1 MSVAA
6 ARRAA
11 DLMLALLNLI
21 APRGL
26 RMWVEAIRAEAE
38 HLPDPDALRFVAA
51 SVPGLL
57 ATFARAATTVTL
69 GGVHAAPRRLAGM
82 AATGAVGL
90 GGAHM
95 IAAGAPAAMLVVNGM
110 ALALGLLGLVATTR
124 LRPLTREGDEIA
136 MIAIA
141 AALLATSLFGV
152 AAHGA
157 ARWVAIGPM
166 MIQPSLILL
175 PLLLMIF
182 ARTLTATASLAVAIA
197 ALAIAL
203 QPDRAMAGVMVA
215 GLAAL
220 WTVRRNRLVTLAL
233 AATVAGF
240 CVTLARPDGLPA
252 VPSDG
257 IFSTSWQVHPLL
269 GLAVWLGAALLL
281 LPCAIRGAGGAGDE
295 ARRAVFGATWLS
307 ISVAAM
313 VGNYPAPLVGY
324 GGSAI
329 LGYLL
334 AASLLPNWPE
344 RRKGGAAGQHPRERG
359 STDINPVFP
368 SSVLCA

>member
-1 MSVAA
+1 MSGAP

-11 DLMLALLNLI
+11 DLLLALLDRS
-21 APRGL
+21 APKGL
-26 RMWVEAIRAEAE
+26 CIWVEAIRAEAE
-38 HLPDPDALRFVAA
+38 HLSDLDALRFVAA

-57 ATFARAATTVTL
+57 VTFVKAATTEI
-69 GGVHAAPRRLAGM
+69 HAVPRRLAAL
-82 AATGAVGL
+82 AATGAVGM
-90 GGAHM
+90 GSVHM
-95 IAAGAPAAMLVVNGM
+95 LAAGAPAGMLFVNGM
-110 ALALGLLGLVATTR
+110 ALGLGLLGLVATKR
-124 LRPLTREGDEIA
+124 SWALTCEGGEIA

-141 AALLATSLFGV
+141 AVLLATSLFGV

-157 ARWVAIGPM
+157 ARWAAIGPL

-182 ARTLTATASLAVAIA
+182 ARTITATGGLVVAIA

-220 WTVRRNRLVTLAL
+220 WTVRRDRQVTLAL
-233 AATVAGF
+233 AASAASF

-252 VPSDG
+252 APYSDG

-281 LPCAIRGAGGAGDE
+281 LPCASRGAGGAGDE
-295 ARRAVFGATWLS
+295 ARRAVFGVTWLS

-334 AASLLPNWPE
+334 AACLLPNGPKRWESGPTGHQS
-344 RRKGGAAGQHPRERG
+344 RQRG
-359 STDINPVFP
+359 NNEVKHYFP
-368 SSVLCA
+368 SSTSCA